1 MAYEINVEFLSVIF
15 WKFKYSENCDFK
27 TNVIFGLKLK
37 EWDIFD
43 EFETLCVSFLDD
55 ESL

>member
-1 MAYEINVEFLSVIF
+1 MWNFYLWFF
-15 WKFKYSENCDFK
+15 ENSIIRK
-27 TNVIFGLKLK
+27 IVIFGLKLE
-37 EWDIFD
+37 EWDAFD